1 MAKFDELYNE
11 FEEACDRLDEGAVSE
26 KDLDALK
33 GVIDRLKVS
42 GGKDADKK
50 AILLAY
56 AYSHL
61 GNGYYS
67 LADHEIDNGSREE
80 VQKHFADAKGC
91 FDKSLDLFDAINKN
105 GDRDY
110 LLADCYQMYAG
121 FIEGVCCDE
130 EKYGL
135 SISEEDIAVFYK
147 KSIDLY
153 EELLESNEYDTREA
167 LMDVY
172 FNAGG
177 YYYAAGCTDKAVP
190 LFKRSKSLADEL
202 DKEDPGAFEDFY
214 EIIDTYLKED

>member
-1 MAKFDELYNE
+1 MAKFDDLYNE
-11 FEEACDRLDEGAVSE
+11 FEACCDKLDEGVTSE
-26 KDLDALK
+26 KDLSGLK
-33 GVIDRLKVS
+33 SVIDRLKGP
-42 GGKDADKK
+42 GGKDADRK

-61 GNGYYS
+61 GNGYFA
-67 LADHEIDNGSREE
+67 LADHEIDNGSRED
-80 VQKHFADAKGC
+80 VVKHFADAKEC
-91 FDKSLDLFDAINKN
+91 FDKSAELFDGIRKS

-110 LLADCYQMYAG
+110 LLADCYQMYAE
-121 FIEGVCCDE
+121 FIESACCDD

-135 SISEEDIAVFYK
+135 GVSADDIAGFYK

-153 EELLESNEYDTREA
+153 EELLDSNEYDTREA

-177 YYYAAGCTDKAVP
+177 YYFGEGMTDKALP
-190 LFKRSKSLADEL
+190 YFKRSKSLADEL

-214 EIIDTYLKED
+214 EIIDTYLKEE